1 MASTRSPTLVEAR
14 LPLVPRYRQRVAE
27 VPGHLAN
34 PVWVDDPD
42 FDIAYHVRRNGL
54 PRPGTEAQLLDLVS
68 RLTSRPLDRT
78 RPLWEMYL
86 VEGLSG
92 GRVAVVTKTHP
103 ALVDGL
109 SAIDIGQVLLDVEP
123 DAPAPEPGDVAPA
136 ARRRTARSWCGRRS
150 TSTPGGRRRSW
161 TPPAARSPTSGRPRP
176 GSPAWPADC
185 SGRPGRRC
193 SPAPHSPLNAPVGR
207 QRRVAVAR
215 AELDDI
221 KKIRKAHGGTV
232 NDVLLTVVTG
242 ALREWLLSRGEPVV
256 AGTSVRALVPVS
268 MQDEDAVAG
277 NRVSSYL
284 VDLPVGEP
292 NPRVRLARLSYA
304 MRGIAQHGQ
313 SVGADSL
320 IALTGFAPPTLH
332 ALGARAARG
341 LSRRLFNLVVT
352 NVPGPQFPLYAGG
365 SRMLEVFPVVPLAR
379 GQGLSIGM
387 TSYDGRVYF
396 GLNADRDSV
405 GRRRRPGRSHR
416 AGGRRAGGDGRLIA
430 PDRVT
435 VALHRRRER
444 AGCAS
449 TCLPRR
455 ACCGPSWTT
464 ACCPVRTRSSPSRR
478 SCASSTSSATPTP
491 TPRSSSTRRCWPP
504 RGRACG

>member
-1 MASTRSPTLVEAR
+1 MRSMVERLTRLDASFLYLEEPDTPMHVGGVLVLERPPGGVEALARLVAAR

-27 VPGHLAN
+27 VPGHLAD

-42 FDIAYHVRRNGL
+42 FDIDYHVRRSGL
-54 PRPGTEAQLLDLVS
+54 PRPGTETQLLDLVS
-68 RLTSRPLDRT
+68 RLTSRPLDRR
-78 RPLWEMYL
+78 RPLWEAYL

-92 GRVAVVTKTHP
+92 DRVAVVTKTHP

-109 SAIDIGQVLLDVEP
+109 SALDIGQVLLDVDP
-123 DAPAPEPGDVAPA
+123 DAPTPPVEEWRPRRPPSGARLVWGALDEYARRPSRVVDTAWVAVTDVRSTA
-136 ARRRTARSWCGRRS
+136 ARLTGVAGGLLRTARKTIMS
-150 TSTPGGRRRSW
+150 
-161 TPPAARSPTSGRPRP
+161 
-176 GSPAWPADC
+176 
-185 SGRPGRRC
+185 
-193 SPAPHSPLNAPVGR
+193 APSSPLNASLGR

-215 AELDDI
+215 AELDDL
-221 KKIRKAHGGTV
+221 KRIRKAHGGTV

-256 AGTSVRALVPVS
+256 VGTSVRALVPVS
-268 MQDEDAVAG
+268 MRDEDAAAT

-304 MRGIAQHGQ
+304 MRGIALHGQ

-352 NVPGPQFPLYAGG
+352 NVPGPQLPLYAAG

-379 GQGLSIGM
+379 GQGLAIGM
-387 TSYDGRVYF
+387 TSYDGRVFF
-396 GLNADRDSV
+396 GLNADRDGV
-405 GRRRRPGRSHR
+405 GDVDVLADLIEQEVGELVET
-416 AGGRRAGGDGRLIA
+416 AG
-430 PDRVT
+430 
-435 VALHRRRER
+435 
-444 AGCAS
+444 
-449 TCLPRR
+449 
-455 ACCGPSWTT
+455 
-464 ACCPVRTRSSPSRR
+464 
-478 SCASSTSSATPTP
+478 
-491 TPRSSSTRRCWPP
+491 
-504 RGRACG
+504 

>member
-1 MASTRSPTLVEAR
+1 
-14 LPLVPRYRQRVAE
+14 VPRYRQRVAL

-42 FDIAYHVRRNGL
+42 FEIDYHLRHSGL
-54 PRPGTEAQLLDLVS
+54 PRPGNQEQLLDLVS

-78 RPLWEMYL
+78 RPLWEAYL
-86 VEGLSG
+86 VDGLAD
-92 GRVAVVTKTHP
+92 GRVAVITKTHP

-123 DAPAPEPGDVAPA
+123 DTPAPEPVAWHPRRLPTGAELLWQALDEYARRPSAVVDTARNVVADVRSTA
-136 ARRRTARSWCGRRS
+136 ARLSGVAGGLLRTAR
-150 TSTPGGRRRSW
+150 TTLL
-161 TPPAARSPTSGRPRP
+161 A
-176 GSPAWPADC
+176 
-185 SGRPGRRC
+185 
-193 SPAPHSPLNAPVGR
+193 APHSPLNAPIGR

-221 KKIRKAHGGTV
+221 KKVRKAHGGTV

-242 ALREWLLSRGEPVV
+242 ALREWLLSRGEPLVG
-256 AGTSVRALVPVS
+256 GTAIRALVPVS
-268 MQDEDAVAG
+268 MQDEEAVAG
-277 NRVSSYL
+277 NKVSSYL

-292 NPRVRLARLSYA
+292 NPRVRLTRLSYA

-352 NVPGPQFPLYAGG
+352 NVPGPQVPLYAAGG
-365 SRMLEVFPVVPLAR
+365 QMLEVFPVVPLAS

-387 TSYDGRVYF
+387 TSYNGRVFF
-396 GLNADRDSV
+396 GLNADLDSV
-405 GRRRRPGRSHR
+405 GDVHIL
-416 AGGRRAGGDGRLIA
+416 ADLIEQEVGELVESL
-430 PDRVT
+430 D
-435 VALHRRRER
+435 
-444 AGCAS
+444 
-449 TCLPRR
+449 
-455 ACCGPSWTT
+455 
-464 ACCPVRTRSSPSRR
+464 
-478 SCASSTSSATPTP
+478 
-491 TPRSSSTRRCWPP
+491 
-504 RGRACG
+504 

>member
-1 MASTRSPTLVEAR
+1 MVERLTRLDASFLYLEEPDTPMHVGGVLVLERPPGGVEALARLVAAR

-27 VPGHLAN
+27 VPGHLAD

-42 FDIAYHVRRNGL
+42 FDIDYHVRRSGL
-54 PRPGTEAQLLDLVS
+54 PRPGTETQLLDLVS
-68 RLTSRPLDRT
+68 RLTSRPLDRR
-78 RPLWEMYL
+78 RPLWEAYL

-92 GRVAVVTKTHP
+92 DRVAVVTKTHP

-109 SAIDIGQVLLDVEP
+109 SALDIGQVLLDVDP
-123 DAPAPEPGDVAPA
+123 DAPTPPVEEWRPRRPPSGARLVWGALDEYARRPSRVVDTAWGAVIDVRSTA
-136 ARRRTARSWCGRRS
+136 ARLTGVAGGLLRTARKTIMS
-150 TSTPGGRRRSW
+150 
-161 TPPAARSPTSGRPRP
+161 
-176 GSPAWPADC
+176 
-185 SGRPGRRC
+185 
-193 SPAPHSPLNAPVGR
+193 APSSPLNASLGR

-215 AELDDI
+215 AELDDL

-256 AGTSVRALVPVS
+256 VGTSVRALVPVS
-268 MQDEDAVAG
+268 MRDEDAAAT

-304 MRGIAQHGQ
+304 MRGIALHGQ

-352 NVPGPQFPLYAGG
+352 NVPGPQLPLYAAG

-379 GQGLSIGM
+379 GQGLAIGM
-387 TSYDGRVYF
+387 TSYDGRVFF
-396 GLNADRDSV
+396 GLNADRDGV
-405 GRRRRPGRSHR
+405 GDVDVLADLIEQEVGELVET
-416 AGGRRAGGDGRLIA
+416 AG
-430 PDRVT
+430 
-435 VALHRRRER
+435 
-444 AGCAS
+444 
-449 TCLPRR
+449 
-455 ACCGPSWTT
+455 
-464 ACCPVRTRSSPSRR
+464 
-478 SCASSTSSATPTP
+478 
-491 TPRSSSTRRCWPP
+491 
-504 RGRACG
+504 

>member
-1 MASTRSPTLVEAR
+1 MVERLTRLDASFLYLEEPDTPMHVAGVLILEAPPGGVDALAELVEAR
-14 LPLVPRYRQRVAE
+14 LALVPRYRQRVAE

-42 FDIAYHVRRNGL
+42 FDSAYHVRRNGL

-68 RLTSRPLDRT
+68 RLASRPLDRT

-86 VEGLSG
+86 VEGLSRR
-92 GRVAVVTKTHP
+92 RVAVVTKTHP

-123 DAPAPEPGDVAPA
+123 DAPAPEAGPWHPQPPPNGAQLVWQALDEYARRPSAIVDA
-136 ARRRTARSWCGRRS
+136 ARGAVTDVRSTAARLTGVAGGLLRTARS
-150 TSTPGGRRRSW
+150 TMLPV
-161 TPPAARSPTSGRPRP
+161 
-176 GSPAWPADC
+176 
-185 SGRPGRRC
+185 
-193 SPAPHSPLNAPVGR
+193 PHSPLNAPVGR

-215 AELDDI
+215 AELAEI
-221 KKIRKAHGGTV
+221 KKIRRAQGGTV

-256 AGTSVRALVPVS
+256 SGTSVRALVPVS
-268 MQDEDAVAG
+268 MQDEDADAG

-341 LSRRLFNLVVT
+341 LSRRMFNLVVT
-352 NVPGPQFPLYAGG
+352 NVPGPQFPLYAAG

-387 TSYDGRVYF
+387 TSYDGRVFF

-405 GRRRRPGRSHR
+405 GDVDVLADLIEQEVAELVET
-416 AGGRRAGGDGRLIA
+416 AG
-430 PDRVT
+430 
-435 VALHRRRER
+435 
-444 AGCAS
+444 
-449 TCLPRR
+449 
-455 ACCGPSWTT
+455 
-464 ACCPVRTRSSPSRR
+464 
-478 SCASSTSSATPTP
+478 
-491 TPRSSSTRRCWPP
+491 
-504 RGRACG
+504 

>member
-1 MASTRSPTLVEAR
+1 MVERLTRLDASFLYLEEPDTPMHVGGVLILEAPPGGVDALADLVEAR

-27 VPGHLAN
+27 VPGHLAD

-42 FDIAYHVRRNGL
+42 FDIAYHLRRNGL

-68 RLTSRPLDRT
+68 RLASRPLHRR

-86 VEGLSG
+86 VDGLSH

-123 DAPAPEPGDVAPA
+123 DAPAPEPAEWRPERPPSGTQLVWEALEEYARRPSAIVDTARGAVTDVRSTA
-136 ARRRTARSWCGRRS
+136 ARLTGVAGGLLRTAR
-150 TSTPGGRRRSW
+150 TTLL
-161 TPPAARSPTSGRPRP
+161 
-176 GSPAWPADC
+176 
-185 SGRPGRRC
+185 
-193 SPAPHSPLNAPVGR
+193 PAPHTPLNATVGR

-215 AELDDI
+215 AELDDV
-221 KKIRKAHGGTV
+221 KKVRKVYGGTV
-232 NDVLLTVVTG
+232 NDVLLTVVAG

-256 AGTSVRALVPVS
+256 GGTSVRALVPVS
-268 MQDEDAVAG
+268 MQDEDTVGG

-352 NVPGPQFPLYAGG
+352 NVPGPQFPLYAAG

-387 TSYDGRVYF
+387 TSYDGRVFF

-405 GRRRRPGRSHR
+405 GDVDVLADLIEQEVAELVEA
-416 AGGRRAGGDGRLIA
+416 AG
-430 PDRVT
+430 
-435 VALHRRRER
+435 
-444 AGCAS
+444 
-449 TCLPRR
+449 
-455 ACCGPSWTT
+455 
-464 ACCPVRTRSSPSRR
+464 
-478 SCASSTSSATPTP
+478 
-491 TPRSSSTRRCWPP
+491 
-504 RGRACG
+504 